1 MHKFMATLVEIAN
14 QIQGRTVMYIPE
26 EDLEDLEIASRDKD
40 LVQRLEYVL
49 IQWTRQIKEVVSN
62 QDNATQDGEE
72 EVCFLLPL
80 IRATTR
86 SYACAAGPSRRDRV
100 LEE

>member
-1 MHKFMATLVEIAN
+1 MATLVEIAN

-26 EDLEDLEIASRDKD
+26 EDLEDMETSSRDKD

-72 EVCFLLPL
+72 EVCCLLPL
-80 IRATTR
+80 AATH
-86 SYACAAGPSRRDRV
+86 SYACATGPSRRDRV
-100 LEE
+100 LEEEIR